1 MGVYM
6 DAISKHLVGVLR
18 EGSKE
23 NVPEAR
29 TEDVLVD
36 GRLLKPDDRIYD
48 LVDVI
53 DDHAGAKTKQD
64 REIIVI
70 DGRVYERVSRPGDDV
85 HDLVDTIEKGSGG
98 SLDDAG
104 LNDEIIKRVSEIAER
119 ITKEIVPEI
128 AERVIREEIDKLKR

>member
-1 MGVYM
+1 M

-36 GRLLKPDDRIYD
+36 SRLLKPDDRIYD

-53 DDHAGAKTKQD
+53 DDNGGAEAKQD

-70 DGRVYERVSRPGDDV
+70 DGRVYERVSRPGDEV
-85 HDLVDTIEKGSGG
+85 HDLVDTIEKGSGV

-119 ITKEIVPEI
+119 IAKEIVPEI
-128 AERVIREEIDKLKR
+128 AERVIREEIDKLKK

>member
-1 MGVYM
+1 M

-23 NVPEAR
+23 TVGDTRE
-29 TEDVLVD
+29 ESVLID
-36 GRLLKPDDRIYD
+36 GRLLKPDEKIYE

-53 DDHAGAKTKQD
+53 DDSSGLETKQD

-70 DGRVYERVSRPGDDV
+70 DGRVYERVSRPDDKV
-85 HDLVDTIEKGSGG
+85 YDLVDVVEKSSGL
-98 SLDDAG
+98 SLHNSG
-104 LNDEIIKRVSEIAER
+104 LNDEIIKRITDITER
-119 ITKEIVPEI
+119 ITKEMVPEI

>member
-1 MGVYM
+1 M
-6 DAISKHLVGVLR
+6 DTISKHLVGALR

-23 NVPEAR
+23 NIPEAR

-36 GRLLKPDDRIYD
+36 GHLLKPDDRVYD

-53 DDHAGAKTKQD
+53 DDDAGAETKQD

-98 SLDDAG
+98 SLDDAR
-104 LNDEIIKRVSEIAER
+104 LNDEIMKMVGEIAER
-119 ITKEIVPEI
+119 IAKEVVPEI
-128 AERVIREEIDKLKR
+128 AERIIREEIDKLKR

>member
-1 MGVYM
+1 M

-53 DDHAGAKTKQD
+53 DDNGGAEAKQD

-70 DGRVYERVSRPGDDV
+70 DGRVYERVSRPGDEV
-85 HDLVDTIEKGSGG
+85 HDLVDTIEKGSGV

-119 ITKEIVPEI
+119 IAKEIVPEI
-128 AERVIREEIDKLKR
+128 AERIIREEIDKLKK

>member
-1 MGVYM
+1 M

-23 NVPEAR
+23 NVPDAR

-36 GRLLKPDDRIYD
+36 GRLLKPDDRIHE

-53 DDHAGAKTKQD
+53 DDNAGTETKLD

-70 DGRVYERVSRPGDDV
+70 DGRVYERVSRSDDDV
-85 HDLVDTIEKGSGG
+85 HDLMDSVERGSGR
-98 SLDDAG
+98 SLHDPG

-119 ITKEIVPEI
+119 IAKEMVPDI
-128 AERVIREEIDKLKR
+128 AERVIREEINKLKR

>member
-18 EGSKE
+18 EGSE
-23 NVPEAR
+23 GNLQEAR

-48 LVDVI
+48 LVEVI
-53 DDHAGAKTKQD
+53 DDHAGAETKQD

-70 DGRVYERVSRPGDDV
+70 DGRVYERVWRPGDQV
-85 HDLVDTIEKGSGG
+85 HDLVDTIEKGFGR
-98 SLDDAG
+98 SLDDEG
-104 LNDEIIKRVSEIAER
+104 LNDEIIKRVTEIAER
-119 ITKEIVPEI
+119 IAKDIVPEI
-128 AERVIREEIDKLKR
+128 AERVIREEIEKLKR

>member
-1 MGVYM
+1 M

-23 NVPEAR
+23 NVPDTR

-48 LVDVI
+48 LVDVV
-53 DDHAGAKTKQD
+53 DENAGAETKHD

-70 DGRVYERVSRPGDDV
+70 DGRVYERVSRPGNEV
-85 HDLVDTIEKGSGG
+85 HDAVDAVETGSGG
-98 SLDDAG
+98 YFHDPG
-104 LNDEIIKRVSEIAER
+104 LNDEVMKKVSEIAER
-119 ITKEIVPEI
+119 IAKEIVPQI
-128 AERVIREEIDKLKR
+128 AERVIREEINKLKR

>member
-1 MGVYM
+1 M

-53 DDHAGAKTKQD
+53 DDNGGAEAKQD

-70 DGRVYERVSRPGDDV
+70 DGRVYERVSRPGDEV
-85 HDLVDTIEKGSGG
+85 HDLVDTIEKGSGVF
-98 SLDDAG
+98 LDDAG

-119 ITKEIVPEI
+119 VAREIVPEI
-128 AERVIREEIDKLKR
+128 AERVIREEIDKLKK